1 MHNNNIL
8 NWKGAYL
15 PIYLKDIERPE
26 FKVAESIVGKINFS
40 KNTRHF
46 KIISDYGALE

>member
-15 PIYLKDIERPE
+15 PIYLKDIEKGPDLRLQNLLWAELE
-26 FKVAESIVGKINFS
+26 F
-40 KNTRHF
+40 
-46 KIISDYGALE
+46 L